1 MMITRREFLDA
12 LAVGAA
18 GLAVETTAKSYG
30 QILGSN
36 DRLNF
41 AVIGLNGRAYAH
53 LSALKANRSA
63 ARISHVCDVDSNVLK
78 KFADSVR
85 QEMGETPLMDKDFR
99 RILEQKDVDAV
110 TIATPDHWHTPM
122 AIGALQAGKHVYVE
136 KPCSHNPA
144 EGEMLVQED
153 VDAVTIATPDHWH
166 TPMAIGALQAG
177 KHVYVEKPCSHNPAE
192 GEMLVQAQRK
202 YQKLVQMGTQQ
213 RSSPHTIE
221 IVEKIHAGLIG
232 RPYFAKSWYVNVRK
246 SIGTGKE
253 VPVPPQLD
261 WDLWQG
267 PVPRR
272 PYKDNVQPYNWHWFR
287 IYGTGETLNNG
298 THEVD
303 VCRWALGVDY
313 PKRVTSSG
321 GRYQFKDDWQFY
333 DTLMTS
339 FEYEDQMI
347 SWEGKSCQGM
357 KVYDRDRGST
367 IMGTAGTVLIDRD
380 GYQIYDLKGNKTS
393 EFRAGSKT
401 SSSDLLGRDSMTDA
415 HFANFIA
422 GIRKG
427 EKLNAP
433 VEVGNVAV
441 TMLQLSNVAWEVNRE
456 LQLDTNDGRIQG
468 DPEAMKMWGR
478 EYEKG
483 WVPEV

>member
-1 MMITRREFLDA
+1 MATRREFLDA

-18 GLAVETTAKSYG
+18 GWAVGSSAKSYS

-53 LSALKANRSA
+53 LSSLKVNRGS
-63 ARISHVCDVDSNVLK
+63 ARITHVCDVDSNILA
-78 KFADSVR
+78 KFASSVQ
-85 QEMGETPLMDKDFR
+85 QEMGEAPATDKDFR
-99 RILEQKDVDAV
+99 KILGLRDVDAI
-110 TIATPDHWHTPM
+110 TIATPDHWHAPM
-122 AIGALQAGKHVYVE
+122 AIAG
-136 KPCSHNPA
+136 
-144 EGEMLVQED
+144 
-153 VDAVTIATPDHWH
+153 
-166 TPMAIGALQAG
+166 LQAG

-192 GEMLVQAQRK
+192 GEMLVQAQLK
-202 YQKLVQMGTQQ
+202 YAKLVQLGTQQ

-221 IVEKIHAGLIG
+221 IIDKIHQGVIG
-232 RPYFAKSWYVNVRK
+232 RPYFAKAWYVNVRK

-253 VPVPPQLD
+253 VSVPAQLD

-267 PVPRR
+267 PAPRR
-272 PYKDNVQPYNWHWFR
+272 PYRDNLHPYNWHWFKT
-287 IYGTGETLNNG
+287 YGTGETLNNG

-333 DTLMTS
+333 DTLVTS
-339 FEYEDQMI
+339 FEYEDAAI

-357 KVYDRDRGST
+357 KYYGRDRGST
-367 IMGTAGTVLIDRD
+367 IMGTTGTVLVDRD
-380 GYQIYDLKGNKTS
+380 GYEIYDLKGNKTS
-393 EFRAGSKT
+393 EFKVGNKT
-401 SSSDLLGRDSMTDA
+401 SSSDLIGRDSMTDA
-415 HFANFIA
+415 HFLNFIA

-433 VEVGNVAV
+433 ISVGNVAV
-441 TMLQLSNVAWEVNRE
+441 TMLQLSNIAWEVQRE
-456 LQLDTNDGRIQG
+456 LHLDTNDGRIQG
-468 DPEAMKMWGR
+468 DPEAMKMWAR

-483 WVPEV
+483 WAPHV

>member
-1 MMITRREFLDA
+1 MITRREFLDA
-12 LAVGAA
+12 LAVGAT
-18 GLAVETTAKSYG
+18 GLALGTTAKSYA

-41 AVIGLNGRAYAH
+41 AIIGLNGRAYAH
-53 LSALKANRSA
+53 LSALKANKTS
-63 ARISHVCDVDSNVLK
+63 ARISHVCDVDSNILQ

-85 QEMGETPLMDKDFR
+85 QEMGEAAQTNRDFR
-99 RILEQKDVDAV
+99 KILEQKDVDAI

-122 AIGALQAGKHVYVE
+122 AIAGLQAGKHVYVE

-144 EGEMLVQED
+144 EGEMLVE
-153 VDAVTIATPDHWH
+153 
-166 TPMAIGALQAG
+166 
-177 KHVYVEKPCSHNPAE
+177 
-192 GEMLVQAQRK
+192 AQRK

-213 RSSPHTIE
+213 RSSRHTIE
-221 IVEKIHAGLIG
+221 IVEKIHAGAIG
-232 RPYFAKSWYVNVRK
+232 RPYFAKAWYVNDRK

-267 PVPRR
+267 PAPRR
-272 PYKDNVQPYNWHWFR
+272 PYRDNVHPYNWHWFK

-333 DTLMTS
+333 DTLVTS
-339 FEYEDQMI
+339 FAYEDQMI

-357 KVYDRDRGST
+357 KVYGRDRGST
-367 IMGTAGTVLIDRD
+367 IMGTKATVLVDRG
-380 GYQIYDLKGNKTS
+380 GYEIYDLKGNKTS
-393 EFRAGSKT
+393 EFKAGAAT
-401 SSSDLLGRDSMTDA
+401 SSADLVGRDSMTDA

-433 VEVGNVAV
+433 IEVGNVSV
-441 TMLQLSNVAWEVNRE
+441 TMLQLSNIAWEVNRE
-456 LQLDTNDGRIQG
+456 LQLDANNGRIQG

-483 WVPEV
+483 WAPKI